1 MTKRVTLLALSFAAL
16 GVGVAYIL
24 VAHPSGVVS
33 MTMIG
38 LPLALLVCSWP
49 SLVSGKEVALC
60 VRLFAVFAVM

>member
-24 VAHPSGVVS
+24 VAHPSGVAS

-38 LPLALLVCSWP
+38 LPLVLAVCSW
-49 SLVSGKEVALC
+49 LMGE
-60 VRLFAVFAVM
+60 R